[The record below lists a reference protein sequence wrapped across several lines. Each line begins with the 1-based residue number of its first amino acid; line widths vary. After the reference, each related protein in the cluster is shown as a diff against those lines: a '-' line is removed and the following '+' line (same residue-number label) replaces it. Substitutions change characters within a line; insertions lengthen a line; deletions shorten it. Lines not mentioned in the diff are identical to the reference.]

1 MIKIF
6 LAILSIKLAALAT
19 YLTTE
24 ILSKYVYSYSKNF
37 GYMGKIFLFVYS
49 GLIFILLPLITSI
62 NLALIGESN
71 LAYYNILYNVLLDA
85 TISSGILILIS
96 KKDERIILDKKIIF
110 ITSLIFTI
118 NIFLII
124 KGFLNMLDSFILFF
138 LFIFSSLYL
147 LKSNIEKS
155 NYKSFKNNKN
165 IVDLLFK
172 IFFIL
177 ISFIIFII
185 CSQILSYN
193 AIYLKNILN
202 NAPLVAYIINLISN
216 TAPNF
221 LFGYM
226 IYKESKNFEE
236 AHLSIF
242 GQFFY
247 SFTIC
252 IGIICGI
259 LPILFTNK
267 DVIVLLSSFI
277 ALYSS
282 MIIFNLYAYGHSL
295 PKEVGIFLIMLGL
308 LVGLITIY

>member
-6 LAILSIKLAALAT
+6 LIILSIKLAALST
-19 YLTTE
+19 YLTTK
-24 ILSKYVYSYSKNF
+24 ILTKYVYSYSKNF
-37 GYMGKIFLFVYS
+37 EEMGKIFLFIYS

-62 NLALIGESN
+62 NLTLIGEPN
-71 LAYYNILYNVLLDA
+71 LAYYNILYNVLLDT

-124 KGFLNMLDSFILFF
+124 KGFLNILDSFILFF
-138 LFIFSSLYL
+138 LFIFSSLFL
-147 LKSNIEKS
+147 LKNNTKKF
-155 NYKSFKNNKN
+155 NYINSKNNRN
-165 IVDLLFK
+165 VVDFLSK

-185 CSQILSYN
+185 CSQILSYS
-193 AIYLKNILN
+193 AIYLESILN
-202 NAPLVAYIINLISN
+202 NVPLVAYIINLISN

-221 LFGYM
+221 IFGYT

-236 AHLSIF
+236 ANLSIF

-267 DVIVLLSSFI
+267 DIIVLLSSFI

-282 MIIFNLYAYGHSL
+282 MIIFNLYTYGYSL
-295 PKEVGIFLIMLGL
+295 PKEVGIFLIILGL